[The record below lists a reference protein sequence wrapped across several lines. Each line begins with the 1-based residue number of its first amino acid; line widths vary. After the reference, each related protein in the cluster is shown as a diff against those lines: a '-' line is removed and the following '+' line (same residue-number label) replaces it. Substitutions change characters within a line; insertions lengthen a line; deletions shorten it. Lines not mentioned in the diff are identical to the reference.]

1 MYMYILY
8 VVKYV
13 VGGRRTIRTTA
24 VKHIILRPPHAP
36 LTAVVQSPFPFNLKR
51 DIFRA
56 KNQYDKMEEKSCVER
71 KKQYTS
77 IEGQGHVARKK
88 NVPRNGRINVSKQKK
103 KLNSDFWKTIMKE
116 LISFNFLCFQR
127 EFYPKFKPFLLC

>member
-1 MYMYILY
+1 MYILY

>member
-1 MYMYILY
+1 MYIFFGNKF
-8 VVKYV
+8 V
-13 VGGRRTIRTTA
+13 GRRSTYNACYGRHIMGATT
-24 VKHIILRPPHAP
+24 VIQRVLRSPYSHLFDLILKGICLERK
-36 LTAVVQSPFPFNLKR
+36 TNMIKW
-51 DIFRA
+51 
-56 KNQYDKMEEKSCVER
+56 KKKSCVER

-77 IEGQGHVARKK
+77 IEGQRHVARKK